1 MLFPEPPKPQRPVR
15 IGTSGYSFQ
24 DWVGPFY
31 PHALRSADHLRYYAA
46 RFDCLEVNVTYYRV
60 PDARLLA
67 SMDRRTPPGFDFLVK
82 LHGDITHRKSR
93 DRAIDRAFD
102 AALAPLRDSGKL
114 RGLLAQF
121 PYGFKNTDANRAFL
135 SDLRQRFPDEDLFVE
150 FRNSGWNTDA
160 VFDFLGSLGLGFVSV
175 DEPPL
180 PGLLPP
186 QVRAT
191 TGVGYVRLHGR
202 NAANWYAG
210 APGERDRGRDRYD
223 YLYDEKELQEWA
235 QKIRALV
242 ADVRQVYVFFNNCH
256 AGQAP
261 INAQAFRDL
270 LADLA

>member
-1 MLFPEPPKPQRPVR
+1 MLFPEPPKPARRVR
-15 IGTSGYSFQ
+15 IGTSGYSFK

-31 PHALRSADHLRYYAA
+31 PHGLRPAEQLRYYAA

-60 PDARLLA
+60 PDARLLS
-67 SMDRRTPPGFDFLVK
+67 SMESRTPPGFDFLVK
-82 LHGDITHRKSR
+82 LHGDITHQKSR
-93 DRAIDRAFD
+93 DPEIDRAFG
-102 AALAPLRDSGKL
+102 AALAPLRESGKL

-121 PYGFKNTDANRAFL
+121 PYGFKNTDANRGFL
-135 SDLRQRFPDEDLFVE
+135 SELRHRFPEEDLFVE
-150 FRNSGWNTDA
+150 FRHAGWNVEP
-160 VFDFLGSLGLGFVSV
+160 VFEYLRELRLGFVSV

-180 PGLLPP
+180 SGLLPP
-186 QVRAT
+186 AARAT
-191 TGVGYVRLHGR
+191 TDVAYVRLHGR

-210 APGERDRGRDRYD
+210 APGSRDREHDRYD

-235 QKIRALV
+235 SKIRDLV

-261 INAQAFRDL
+261 INAQAFQEL